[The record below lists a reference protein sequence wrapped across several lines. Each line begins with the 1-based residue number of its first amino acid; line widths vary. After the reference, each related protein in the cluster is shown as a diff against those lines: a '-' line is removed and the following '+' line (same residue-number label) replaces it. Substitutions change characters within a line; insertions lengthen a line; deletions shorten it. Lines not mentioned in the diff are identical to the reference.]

1 MRRSS
6 LVALMVACFT
16 MPMATQ
22 AQGREAFLALPAPL
36 FTLDSGDDP
45 ELEYSAISAVRRLPS
60 GEMVVADARSPVI
73 RIFSPDG
80 QRLRTVGREGGGPGE
95 FRNVQNVFLAGD
107 TLFVYDWHQRRLTR
121 LNAGGTVFG
130 TQQVR
135 PAAELAVDLVARLRD
150 GRWLVTSTHMPSWT
164 QGHGMYRDTLRVGIL
179 ASGTA
184 GRVRWVPASYPGMS
198 LFAYMPSDDRS
209 QWWVGP
215 LMLAATT
222 IVRAGG
228 DTLYVGDTATPY
240 LDRWRP
246 DGQRLPRLALPLPP
260 APDLQLL
267 RDAERDEALARPG
280 ADEERGQILAMHG
293 VARVQPRYRDFLV
306 AASGDLWVRLYGRT
320 PADSTRY
327 LVLSPDATVR
337 AQLALPPRS
346 RVLAVDAPLVF
357 VETLD
362 GDDVP
367 TVGVVRW
374 VPR

>member
-1 MRRSS
+1 M
-6 LVALMVACFT
+6 
-16 MPMATQ
+16 
-22 AQGREAFLALPAPL
+22 
-36 FTLDSGDDP
+36 
-45 ELEYSAISAVRRLPS
+45 
-60 GEMVVADARSPVI
+60 
-73 RIFSPDG
+73 
-80 QRLRTVGREGGGPGE
+80 
-95 FRNVQNVFLAGD
+95 
-107 TLFVYDWHQRRLTR
+107 
-121 LNAGGTVFG
+121 
-130 TQQVR
+130 
-135 PAAELAVDLVARLRD
+135 DLVARLRD
-150 GRWLVTSTHMPSWT
+150 GRWLVTSAHMPSWT

-179 ASGTA
+179 AGLSTA

-198 LFAYMPSDDRS
+198 LFAYMPSDDQS
-209 QWWVGP
+209 QWWVGG

-240 LDRWRP
+240 LDRWSP
-246 DGQRLPRLALPLPP
+246 DGQRLPRLTLPLPP
-260 APDLQLL
+260 TPDLQLL

-337 AQLALPPRS
+337 ARLALPPRS